1 MGDSTPQWFLADLPD
16 GAATPWDLAHGRVA
30 DQLGVAGSDVIFAEP
45 DILHN
50 VYQDTNE
57 DRTAEGFG
65 ATTIECVQNPQ
76 DNSRGKPVGPNAI
89 WHLGDEF
96 SQLRRA
102 RESVRFTDPRL
113 PQKENEGH
121 RLEEPH
127 AHDQRR
133 QTDDGEARAETAE
146 GRPDGLVDTVRRQG
160 RRREDRQEAEWQRQ
174 RQDRHQALY
183 Q

>member
-45 DILHN
+45 DIIHD

-57 DRTAEGFG
+57 ERTAEGFG

-76 DNSRGKPVGPNAI
+76 DNGRGKPVGPNAI

-102 RESVRFTDPRL
+102 RESVTFTDPRTRIAHL
-113 PQKENEGH
+113 DTGYYPSHVTTPVHVLKDRERNFVEGDGN
-121 RLEEPH
+121 P
-127 AHDQRR
+127 DQRR
-133 QTDDGEARAETAE
+133 STRTTSFACSTTPVTAPAR
-146 GRPDGLVDTVRRQG
+146 
-160 RRREDRQEAEWQRQ
+160 
-174 RQDRHQALY
+174 
-183 Q
+183 